1 MFMKIWSFGKRTYSK
16 VPNFPLKHF
25 TFKAIYVVPSLL
37 LQKLSK
43 ASKLKDHVRAS
54 GRRINL

>member
-1 MFMKIWSFGKRTYSK
+1 MFINTWSFGKRTYSK
-16 VPNFPLKHF
+16 VPNFLLKHF
-25 TFKAIYVVPSLL
+25 TFKAIYVMPSLL

-43 ASKLKDHVRAS
+43 VPKLKDHVRAS